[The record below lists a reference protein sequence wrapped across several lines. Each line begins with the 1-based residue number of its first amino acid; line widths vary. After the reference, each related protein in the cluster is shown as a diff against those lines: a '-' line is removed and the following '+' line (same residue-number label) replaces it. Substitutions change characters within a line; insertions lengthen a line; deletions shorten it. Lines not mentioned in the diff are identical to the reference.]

1 VTISGIVLAGGRST
15 RMGRDKA
22 SLPFGGETMLAHVV
36 RIVRG
41 AVDDVIVV
49 ARPDQGAGNPLLPGG
64 DNPFLGLPARVVH
77 DPVADLGPL
86 AGIAAGLSASS
97 SDLNLIVAC
106 DMPLVR
112 PAVLRR
118 LVELR
123 GDADIC
129 LAVVEGRASPLCAVY
144 RTTVA
149 SPAQALLASGERR
162 VMALLD
168 RVQTKRVDAAA
179 FRDLDPDLESFVSC
193 DTPEAY
199 AALLA
204 RRAEL

>member
-1 VTISGIVLAGGRST
+1 MTISGIVLAGGRST
-15 RMGRDKA
+15 RMGQDKA
-22 SLPFGGETMLAHVV
+22 SLPFGDETMLGRLI
-36 RIVRG
+36 RIAGSV
-41 AVDDVIVV
+41 AEDVLVV
-49 ARPDQGAGNPLLPGG
+49 ARPDQSVPAGV
-64 DNPFLGLPARVVH
+64 RVVF

-86 AGIAAGLSASS
+86 AGIAAGLSASAS
-97 SDLNLIVAC
+97 ELNIIVAC

-112 PAVLRR
+112 PEVLRR
-118 LVELR
+118 LVERR

-129 LAVVEGRASPLCAVY
+129 LAVVDGRASPLCAVY

-149 SPAQALLASGERR
+149 SAAQTLLASGERR

-179 FRDLDPDLESFVSC
+179 FRDIDPQLESFISC
-193 DTPEAY
+193 DTPETY

-204 RRAEL
+204 RRAELQFRPTSEGEA